1 MSTITLAAI
10 DPVVNRGASLS
21 EATRYAQ
28 VAQDRA
34 GAFDAA
40 LSRQSGSPAQGNPQL
55 LAQQGGAA
63 LLPDQNSPAA
73 VQSPDTVDP
82 RERARRALE
91 LDNPTSTETPTAGD
105 MILNGI
111 QKLRSTFDERQARVS
126 EIMESKELDVST
138 LLSMQVEVVN
148 YTMLID
154 ITSKL
159 TGKSTQS
166 FDTLMKGQ

>member
-1 MSTITLAAI
+1 ML
-10 DPVVNRGASLS
+10 DPGVTRGASLG
-21 EATRYAQ
+21 EASRYAQ

-34 GAFDAA
+34 NAFDAA
-40 LSRQSGSPAQGNPQL
+40 LGRQSGAPTQGNDQQV
-55 LAQQGGAA
+55 AQQSGVV
-63 LLPDQNSPAA
+63 LPSQSSAGVQPADA
-73 VQSPDTVDP
+73 VDP

-91 LDNPTSTETPTAGD
+91 LDSPSRTEAPTGGD

-111 QKLRSTFDERQARVS
+111 QKLRTTFDERQARVA
-126 EIMESKELDVST
+126 EIMESKELDAST
-138 LLSMQVEVVN
+138 LLSMQVEMVN